1 MDMVQALN
9 NLTQVMT
16 FVFTYGVANNH
27 HETKHTFDNA
37 NEEWK

>member
-1 MDMVQALN
+1 MEMVQALN

-37 NEEWK
+37 NEA

>member
-1 MDMVQALN
+1 
-9 NLTQVMT
+9 MT